1 MSLSTLVV
9 APNAQLL
16 RKLDFS
22 PQASAAAARHAPALR
37 TGPEPAASAPGACR
51 RRPGLL
57 PRGWMQGCTG
67 TPSEE
72 AVGCLRCIHGPEGIS
87 TWPAQWMV

>member
-1 MSLSTLVV
+1 
-9 APNAQLL
+9 
-16 RKLDFS
+16 
-22 PQASAAAARHAPALR
+22 
-37 TGPEPAASAPGACR
+37 
-51 RRPGLL
+51 
-57 PRGWMQGCTG
+57 MQGCTG